1 MDGRETIG
9 ALGPAGL
16 LRRVRQ
22 LRGPRPGRRRRGRD
36 RRGTRDG
43 ILDYY
48 GELIDAIE
56 TPEAVPPGETFEV
69 VVWTWGGGCLVPDSI
84 TVADTDEGITLTPY
98 DRLDITPGDG
108 CTDDLREMPHEVD
121 LSSGDAGELVLTAV
135 GRRHYS
141 NEDVLITVS
150 VTIAVE

>member
-1 MDGRETIG
+1 MVERQSGLWVLLGCFVGCGSSEDPAQDAGG
-9 ALGPAGL
+9 ADATVAAPEI
-16 LRRVRQ
+16 
-22 LRGPRPGRRRRGRD
+22 
-36 RRGTRDG
+36 G

-84 TVADTDEGITLTPY
+84 TVAETDEGITLTPY